1 MQNQPKGKKLP
12 KWFWI
17 VGLGAAI
24 VIGLYLRSRSQSA
37 NNSAASSQQSGTATD
52 VTTDPYAYTA
62 SGAYPDTNIPAADY
76 YGASPYGVDSL
87 TSGLGLP
94 SGFDPTSFE
103 EGITYAQQSLGTPN
117 LTTPVT
123 TDSPGTAAIPTASG
137 SNGPASITLNISPT
151 YGKTSGKP
159 AASAKAITTHPGG
172 AFYKFFQSKTGKAPP
187 ATVATNNPIYVA
199 WQKSLKK

>member
-1 MQNQPKGKKLP
+1 MQPKGKKLP

-24 VIGLYLRSRSQSA
+24 VIGLYLRSRSQSSNQA
-37 NNSAASSQQSGTATD
+37 TNSQQTSTPTD
-52 VTTDPYAYTA
+52 VTSNPYYYTA

-76 YGASPYGVDSL
+76 YGASPYGMGSF
-87 TSGLGLP
+87 TGGLGLP

-103 EGITYAQQSLGTPN
+103 EGITYAQQSLGSN

-123 TDSPGTAAIPTASG
+123 TDAPGTAAIPTPVG
-137 SNGPASITLNISPT
+137 SNGPASITLNISPA

-159 AASAKAITTHPGG
+159 TTSSRAITPHPGG
-172 AFYKFFQSKTGKAPP
+172 AFYNFFKKKTGKAPP
-187 ATVATNNPIYVA
+187 NTVAANNPIYVA
-199 WQKSLKK
+199 WQKSLRK